1 MPRRH
6 DPRQP
11 ALDDP
16 RPKAIHA
23 PFQKIHHPRGPRLRR
38 LERPARIHDAHHT
51 RLPIFQNPAKVLTLP
66 RRATTLPDRFGHAFA
81 HPRFMIAQR
90 HEINLQLMK
99 VVDALLLGALFWFA
113 HFLRY
118 NDMIILDR
126 LVEID
131 PFPAFLWMLAVVVPF
146 APFFLEL
153 QGFYSH
159 PQEKN
164 GWLSLQQIASAGVW
178 LFVLLGAS
186 VIFLRLQVPSRSVLI
201 LFGLFAPVA
210 LMGRERLWL
219 WFYLRSVKAG
229 AIGERIV
236 LAGEPASMEALLT
249 AFTPAQKM
257 EIRVVER
264 VDLSVR
270 PVEDL
275 VQAVHRS
282 SVGRVVLAFSR
293 MELEKVQRAIEACE
307 VEGVEAWLST
317 EFIATSI
324 ARPAFSSLGNRPM
337 LVFRTTPE
345 ISWSLFLKNTID
357 RIGAF
362 LGLILL
368 SPLFLLIA
376 LAIKLTSPGPVLFRQ
391 QRAGLHGRPFEMLKF
406 RTMHSNAEQRRADL
420 MELNE
425 MKGPVFKITDDP
437 RITPL
442 GRFLRRTSLDEFP
455 QLVNVLRG
463 EMSLVGPR
471 PLPVYEVESFE
482 RAVHRRRLSMKPGL
496 TCIWQIRGR
505 NQVTNFDDWVRMD
518 LEYID
523 NWSLFLDSYIIV
535 RTVPTVLLGIGAR

>member
-1 MPRRH
+1 
-6 DPRQP
+6 
-11 ALDDP
+11 
-16 RPKAIHA
+16 
-23 PFQKIHHPRGPRLRR
+23 
-38 LERPARIHDAHHT
+38 
-51 RLPIFQNPAKVLTLP
+51 
-66 RRATTLPDRFGHAFA
+66 
-81 HPRFMIAQR
+81 MIAQR

-99 VVDALLLGALFWFA
+99 VVDALMLGAIFWFA

-131 PFPAFLWMLAVVVPF
+131 PFPSFLWMLAVIVPF
-146 APFFLEL
+146 TPFFLEL
-153 QGFYSH
+153 QGFYAH

-164 GWLSLQQIASAGVW
+164 GWISLQQIASAGVW
-178 LFVLLGAS
+178 LFVLLGAA

-201 LFGLFAPVA
+201 LFGLLAPAGLLV
-210 LMGRERLWL
+210 RERLYL
-219 WFYLRSVKAG
+219 WFYFHSVKAG
-229 AIGERIV
+229 AIGEQII
-236 LAGEPASMEALLT
+236 LAGEPGSMERLL
-249 AFTPAQKM
+249 ADFTPSQKM
-257 EIRVVER
+257 EIRVVEC
-264 VDLSVR
+264 VDLQDGR
-270 PVEDL
+270 IEDL
-275 VQAVHRS
+275 VEAVHRC

-324 ARPAFSSLGNRPM
+324 ARPSFSSLGTRPM
-337 LVFRTTPE
+337 LVFRSTPE

-357 RIGAF
+357 RVGA
-362 LGLILL
+362 LAGLILL
-368 SPLFLLIA
+368 SPLLLLIA
-376 LAIKLTSPGPVLFRQ
+376 TAIKLTSPGPALFRQ
-391 QRAGLHGRPFEMLKF
+391 QRAGIHGRPFEMLKF
-406 RTMHSNAEQRRADL
+406 RTMHSDAEQRRADL

-425 MKGPVFKITDDP
+425 MKGPVFKITNDP

-471 PLPVYEVESFE
+471 PLPLYEVRMFE

-496 TCIWQIRGR
+496 TCLWQIRGR
-505 NQVTNFDDWVRMD
+505 NTVTNFDDWVRMD

-523 NWSLFLDSYIIV
+523 NWSLFLDSYIIL
-535 RTVPTVLLGIGAR
+535 RTVPTVLFGIGAR

>member
-1 MPRRH
+1 
-6 DPRQP
+6 
-11 ALDDP
+11 
-16 RPKAIHA
+16 
-23 PFQKIHHPRGPRLRR
+23 
-38 LERPARIHDAHHT
+38 
-51 RLPIFQNPAKVLTLP
+51 
-66 RRATTLPDRFGHAFA
+66 
-81 HPRFMIAQR
+81 MIAQR

-99 VVDALLLGALFWFA
+99 FVDAVMLGGLFWLA

-118 NDMIILDR
+118 NDMIILDG

-131 PFPAFLWMLAVVVPF
+131 PFPSFLWILAVIVPF
-146 APFFLEL
+146 TPFFLEL

-159 PQEKN
+159 PQEKS
-164 GWLSLQQIASAGVW
+164 GWISLQQIASAGVW
-178 LFVLLGAS
+178 LFVALGAS

-201 LFGLFAPVA
+201 LFGISAPVA
-210 LMGRERLWL
+210 LLARERIYQ

-236 LAGEPASMEALLT
+236 VAGEPASMDRLLSSFT
-249 AFTPAQKM
+249 AAQKM

-264 VDLSVR
+264 IDLSQR

-275 VQAVHRS
+275 VAAVHRA
-282 SVGRVVLAFSR
+282 SVGRVVLAFSS
-293 MELEKVQRAIEACE
+293 MELEKVQRAVEACE
-307 VEGVEAWLST
+307 VEGVEAWLNT
-317 EFIATSI
+317 DFIATSI
-324 ARPAFSSLGNRPM
+324 ARPSFSSLGNRPM
-337 LVFRTTPE
+337 LVFRTTPD
-345 ISWSLFLKNTID
+345 ISWSLFVKNAMD
-357 RIGAF
+357 RMGA
-362 LGLILL
+362 LAGLILL
-368 SPLFLLIA
+368 SPLFLVIA
-376 LAIKLTSPGPVLFRQ
+376 AAIKLTSPGPVLFRQ

-406 RTMHSNAEQRRADL
+406 RTMHSDAEQRRADL

-425 MKGPVFKITDDP
+425 MKGPVFKITNDP

-471 PLPVYEVESFE
+471 PLPVYEVEMFE

-496 TCIWQIRGR
+496 TCLWQIRGR
-505 NQVTNFDDWVRMD
+505 NSVTNFDDWVRMD

-523 NWSLFLDSYIIV
+523 NWSLFLDGYIIL